1 MASVG
6 FITEAQWTAKRAFG
20 VYHDD
25 MEACRRRWKDEG
37 VVKVYTVLPRA
48 LGFNV
53 GPLSLKV
60 VLADLESCV
69 TSIQN
74 DTNIHF
80 LYTVS
85 LDRFQDIIDRKN
97 TFATPTLLDLSHAH
111 ISLPVSASA
120 SSLH

>member
-1 MASVG
+1 
-6 FITEAQWTAKRAFG
+6 
-20 VYHDD
+20 

-37 VVKVYTVLPRA
+37 VVKVYTVLPCA

-60 VLADLESCV
+60 HVVLADLESCV
-69 TSIQN
+69 TFIQN

-97 TFATPTLLDLSHAH
+97 TFASPTLLDLSHAH
-111 ISLPVSASA
+111 ISLLVLHPA

>member
-37 VVKVYTVLPRA
+37 VV
-48 LGFNV
+48 
-53 GPLSLKV
+53 KV

-111 ISLPVSASA
+111 ISLLVLNPA